1 MVLVVLVVLVVSPRS
16 LISVSITLNET
27 LNSGFV
33 HSAKKEEMASS
44 PSCVSLMTV
53 SDIDWIVG
61 KPVCKSENGDGWACE
76 VEEEEG
82 EGEVRSRRQRRKDT
96 PHVKVSEVSE
106 EAVMRLKGCNCAS
119 GPVESLNVPSVSS
132 LIDRLEKSKS
142 SMYS

>member
-1 MVLVVLVVLVVSPRS
+1 M
-16 LISVSITLNET
+16 
-27 LNSGFV
+27 
-33 HSAKKEEMASS
+33 K
-44 PSCVSLMTV
+44 
-53 SDIDWIVG
+53 
-61 KPVCKSENGDGWACE
+61 
-76 VEEEEG
+76 EEEG

-106 EAVMRLKGCNCAS
+106 EEVMRLKGCNCAR